1 MRKISD
7 FSDLQIDYVIPFRG
21 KEYLY
26 KGFTIEWSSPS
37 IGWGEYQIWFEKD
50 KDSDDAFSYNIF
62 ADTEHMDK
70 GEDKEFTKA
79 ILNLLVD
86 KIKIYD

>member
-1 MRKISD
+1 MRRISD
-7 FSDLQIDYVIPFRG
+7 FSDLQIDSVIPFHRNSTYRG
-21 KEYLY
+21 FL
-26 KGFTIEWSSPS
+26 IEWSSPS

-50 KDSDDAFSYNIF
+50 EDSNDEYSYNII
-62 ADTEHMDK
+62 ASTEHMDK
-70 GEDKEFTKA
+70 NEDKEFTKA

>member
-7 FSDLQIDYVIPFRG
+7 FSDLQIDSIIPFRDNT
-21 KEYLY
+21 Y

-37 IGWGEYQIWFEKD
+37 IGFGEYQIWFEKD
-50 KDSDDAFSYNIF
+50 ENSDDEFSYIVY
-62 ADTEHMDK
+62 ADTECMDK

-86 KIKIYD
+86 KIHIHG

>member
-7 FSDLQIDYVIPFRG
+7 FSDLQIDSIIPF
-21 KEYLY
+21 KDNTY

-37 IGWGEYQIWFEKD
+37 IGFGEYQIWFEKD
-50 KDSDDAFSYNIF
+50 ENSDDEFSYIVY
-62 ADTEHMDK
+62 ADTECMDK

-86 KIKIYD
+86 KIHIYD

>member
-7 FSDLQIDYVIPFRG
+7 FSDLQIDSIRPFAEWSTDRG
-21 KEYLY
+21 
-26 KGFTIEWSSPS
+26 FVIEWSSPS
-37 IGWGEYQIWFEKD
+37 IGFGEYQIWFEKD
-50 KDSDDAFSYNIF
+50 KNSDDVFEYNVF

-70 GEDKEFTKA
+70 DEDKEFTKA

-86 KIKIYD
+86 KIHIHG

>member
-7 FSDLQIDYVIPFRG
+7 FSDLQIDSIRPFAEWSTDRG
-21 KEYLY
+21 
-26 KGFTIEWSSPS
+26 FVIEWSSPS
-37 IGWGEYQIWFEKD
+37 IGFGEYQIWFEKD
-50 KDSDDAFSYNIF
+50 KNSDDVFAYNVY
-62 ADTEHMDK
+62 ADTECMDK

-86 KIKIYD
+86 KIHIHG

>member
-1 MRKISD
+1 MRRISD
-7 FSDLQIDYVIPFRG
+7 FSDLQIDSVIPF
-21 KEYLY
+21 KDNTY

-50 KDSDDAFSYNIF
+50 KDSDDEFAYNVF

>member
-1 MRKISD
+1 MRRISD
-7 FSDLQIDYVIPFRG
+7 FSDLQIDSVVPFR
-21 KEYLY
+21 ENTY

-37 IGWGEYQIWFEKD
+37 IGFGEYQIWFEKD
-50 KDSDDAFSYNIF
+50 ENSDDEFSYIVY
-62 ADTEHMDK
+62 ADTECMDK

-86 KIKIYD
+86 KIHIHG

>member
-1 MRKISD
+1 MREFK
-7 FSDLQIDYVIPFRG
+7 DLEIDNVIPFRDNT
-21 KEYLY
+21 Y

-37 IGWGEYQIWFEKD
+37 IGFGEYQIWFEKD
-50 KDSDDAFSYNIF
+50 KDSDDEFSYIVY

-70 GEDKEFTKA
+70 GDNKEFTKA

-86 KIKIYD
+86 KIQIYD

>member
-1 MRKISD
+1 MCRR
-7 FSDLQIDYVIPFRG
+7 FPDLQIDSVIPFRDNT
-21 KEYLY
+21 Y

-37 IGWGEYQIWFEKD
+37 IGFGEYQIWFEKD
-50 KDSDDAFSYNIF
+50 KDSDDEFSYIVY
-62 ADTEHMDK
+62 ADTECMDK

-86 KIKIYD
+86 KIHIHG

>member
-7 FSDLQIDYVIPFRG
+7 FSDLEIDSIIPFRDNT
-21 KEYLY
+21 Y

-37 IGWGEYQIWFEKD
+37 IGFGEYQIWFEKD
-50 KDSDDAFSYNIF
+50 KDSDDGFSYIVY
-62 ADTEHMDK
+62 ADTECMDK

-86 KIKIYD
+86 KIHIHG

>member
-1 MRKISD
+1 MRRISD
-7 FSDLQIDYVIPFRG
+7 FSDLQIDSVVPFR
-21 KEYLY
+21 ENTY

-37 IGWGEYQIWFEKD
+37 IGFGEYQIWFEKD
-50 KDSDDAFSYNIF
+50 ENSDDEFSYIVY
-62 ADTEHMDK
+62 ADTECMDK

-86 KIKIYD
+86 KIHIYD